1 MTREFLRASELKKKK
16 KMFPELQQTQQHK
29 IKD

>member
-1 MTREFLRASELKKKK
+1 MTREFLRASELKKK